1 MVEPTVPE
9 TNIKRSFAA
18 LKLGSTV
25 KDLKKPTLQISVTPF
40 AVANGN
46 VTNKV
51 SDLKQKLNLQK
62 NIEIVKPIHV
72 TKTENQ
78 NEMTSSSESIEP
90 KTIEKSLMDEISETL
105 LKNKTENILTTSEE
119 EVTTTTTTNTVK
131 LEISNPILIK
141 SSIDNKR
148 AITRHIPIK
157 KDQAKPKINI
167 FQKQSSESDGNSTDT
182 ENGISAYY
190 DVVESTNSYENIPD
204 GNQEDESSSV
214 TVKKEKTKS
223 KFFSSQLISDMFLS
237 KKPATDNL
245 RKRSETYNLS
255 DCSYI
260 SSKITQDGLIVTK
273 TNTEDVIDSS
283 GSSFDSSS
291 DEEMSSMNRS
301 ESDSGIGIPPANDY
315 QNVDHEN
322 RIKEFNGYDLNEI
335 STSIESR
342 NVEVILNNISANTDY
357 EDIQTPLEK
366 SRELS
371 GEPDGRSDPDGSA
384 ESAPA
389 LPTSPPPIL
398 DARTSFLHGIQ
409 STKIVEKP
417 KVPAKPTANLIKTFA
432 KRPQQN
438 FAQQQVIMQLQQVM
452 KQPPDIIVEE
462 KPILM
467 KQESLDLNKTPK
479 KGRAPNP
486 PPSPVEVKKELDI
499 QIKEEEIKIE
509 IDEMPIEI
517 TSSKI
522 VPDSSLE
529 IDKFI
534 EEASNPS
541 IYMRNPYSGI
551 KSNSPVVREK
561 DKRER
566 AIVNPKFRSLNNFSS
581 NRNSSDKNRPNTP
594 EPAPRKSL
602 SLSQESLTFD
612 VDKKKKN
619 KFSIKKFLRMG
630 TNSKQ
635 MEIKDE
641 ITINQ
646 ESGVATGSTTPT
658 IKPRLVIIH
667 PLDTNTSAVEIV
679 KDIRNST
686 EIPITPAVV
695 TGKPPAPPVRNC
707 ADGSRLLELNKPARP
722 PPPKS
727 AELRRKQKMGFT
739 TLEKDST
746 DNGFKDNLYANLGE
760 FFVFNLFCNF
770 DIFFTFTS
778 WSLLH
783 LCHFD
788 IFLSS
793 LSF

>member
-1 MVEPTVPE
+1 MPE

-18 LKLGSTV
+18 LKLGSST
-25 KDLKKPTLQISVTPF
+25 KDTKKPALLISVTPF
-40 AVANGN
+40 AGANGN

-62 NIEIVKPIHV
+62 NIEIIKPIQI
-72 TKTENQ
+72 TKVD
-78 NEMTSSSESIEP
+78 EMTSSSESIEP

-105 LKNKTENILTTSEE
+105 LKNKTENILNTNE
-119 EVTTTTTTNTVK
+119 EVTTTNSVK

-190 DVVESTNSYENIPD
+190 DVVESTNSYENVPD
-204 GNQEDESSSV
+204 GFESKKTIEEDESV
-214 TVKKEKTKS
+214 PVKKESKKS

-237 KKPATDNL
+237 KKTASDNL

-260 SSKITQDGLIVTK
+260 SSKITPDGLIVTK
-273 TNTEDVIDSS
+273 NSSEDVIDSS

-291 DEEMSSMNRS
+291 DEEMSSINRS

-335 STSIESR
+335 ANSIESQ
-342 NVEVILNNISANTDY
+342 NIEVILNSNSSNTDY
-357 EDIQTPLEK
+357 EDIQVPLEK

-438 FAQQQVIMQLQQVM
+438 FAQQQVILQLQQVM
-452 KQPPDIIVEE
+452 KQPSEIIAEE

-486 PPSPVEVKKELDI
+486 PPSPVEIKKELDLK
-499 QIKEEEIKIE
+499 IKEEEIKIE
-509 IDEMPIEI
+509 IEEIPIEI

-522 VPDSSLE
+522 LPDSSE
-529 IDKFI
+529 IDINNKFI
-534 EEASNPS
+534 EEASQPS

-566 AIVNPKFRSLNNFSS
+566 AIVNPKFRSLNNFTS

-612 VDKKKKN
+612 SDKKKKN

-635 MEIKDE
+635 IELKDE
-641 ITINQ
+641 IAVSS
-646 ESGVATGSTTPT
+646 ESSIANCSTTPT

-679 KDIRNST
+679 KDMRNST
-686 EIPITPAVV
+686 EISITPTIV

-707 ADGSRLLELNKPARP
+707 VDGNRLLELNKPARP

-739 TLEKDST
+739 TLEKDSST
-746 DNGFKDNLYANLGE
+746 DNGVKDNLYANLGE
-760 FFVFNLFCNF
+760 FFFYLKF
-770 DIFFTFTS
+770 
-778 WSLLH
+778 
-783 LCHFD
+783 
-788 IFLSS
+788 
-793 LSF
+793 

>member
-1 MVEPTVPE
+1 MDSPVEEIDHELIKVTKTNTDFNTNKENLLVEPVPD
-9 TNIKRSFAA
+9 TNIKRSFVA
-18 LKLGSTV
+18 LKLGSST
-25 KDLKKPTLQISVTPF
+25 KDAKKPALLISVTPF
-40 AVANGN
+40 AGAN
-46 VTNKV
+46 VTSNKV

-62 NIEIVKPIHV
+62 NIEIIKPIQV
-72 TKTENQ
+72 TKTENLS
-78 NEMTSSSESIEP
+78 EMTSSSESIEP

-105 LKNKTENILTTSEE
+105 LKNKTENILTTNE
-119 EVTTTTTTNTVK
+119 EVTTTNSVK

-141 SSIDNKR
+141 SSIDSKR

-157 KDQAKPKINI
+157 KDQAKPKINV

-190 DVVESTNSYENIPD
+190 DVVESSNSYENVPD
-204 GNQEDESSSV
+204 GFESKKIIEEDETVS
-214 TVKKEKTKS
+214 VKKESKKS

-237 KKPATDNL
+237 KKTATDNL

-260 SSKITQDGLIVTK
+260 SSKITPDGLIVTK
-273 TNTEDVIDSS
+273 NSSEDVIDSS

-335 STSIESR
+335 VNSIESQ
-342 NVEVILNNISANTDY
+342 NIEVNLNNISSNTDY
-357 EDIQTPLEK
+357 EDIQAPLEK

-409 STKIVEKP
+409 STKVEKP

-438 FAQQQVIMQLQQVM
+438 FAQQQVILQLQQVM
-452 KQPPDIIVEE
+452 KQPSEIIAEE

-467 KQESLDLNKTPK
+467 KQESLDLSKTPK

-486 PPSPVEVKKELDI
+486 PPSPVEIKKELELEV
-499 QIKEEEIKIE
+499 KEEEIKIE
-509 IDEMPIEI
+509 IDEIPIEI

-522 VPDSSLE
+522 VPDSSE
-529 IDKFI
+529 IDINSKFI
-534 EEASNPS
+534 EEASQPS

-566 AIVNPKFRSLNNFSS
+566 AIVNPKFRSLNNFTS

-612 VDKKKKN
+612 SDKKKKN

-635 MEIKDE
+635 IELKDE
-641 ITINQ
+641 IAVNS
-646 ESGVATGSTTPT
+646 ESGVGNNSSATPT

-679 KDIRNST
+679 KDMRNSM
-686 EIPITPAVV
+686 EVPITPPIV

-707 ADGSRLLELNKPARP
+707 ADGNRLLELNKPARP

-739 TLEKDST
+739 TLEKESST
-746 DNGFKDNLYANLGE
+746 DNVVKDNLYANLGKF
-760 FFVFNLFCNF
+760 FFV
-770 DIFFTFTS
+770 
-778 WSLLH
+778 
-783 LCHFD
+783 
-788 IFLSS
+788 
-793 LSF
+793 